1 MNKIHWEIKV
11 IKMKIIKIWCHIKAI
26 IKEIVYKIIFGKKL
40 QIGKGT
46 TWRHDFHIAI
56 EGNGKIEIG
65 KNCFF
70 NNGCSL
76 NALEHVCIGDGTIF
90 GSNSHVYDHNH
101 RFRDESESIKEQ
113 GYSVAE
119 TVIGKHCWIGTN
131 VVICKGVHIGDN
143 CTIGAGVVVREDV
156 ADGSVVS

>member
-1 MNKIHWEIKV
+1 
-11 IKMKIIKIWCHIKAI
+11 MKIIKMWCHMKAVVKKI
-26 IKEIVYKIIFGKKL
+26 GYKLIFGKNL

-46 TWRHDFHIAI
+46 TWRYGFHIAI
-56 EGNGKIEIG
+56 EGKGRIEIG
-65 KNCFF
+65 EHCFF

-76 NALEHVCIGDGTIF
+76 NALERVCIGDGTIF

-101 RFRDESESIKEQ
+101 RFRDENESIKEQ

-131 VVICKGVHIGDN
+131 VVICKGVHIGDY
-143 CTIGAGVVVREDV
+143 CTIGAGVVVRDDV
-156 ADGSVVS
+156 ESGSVVS

>member
-1 MNKIHWEIKV
+1 
-11 IKMKIIKIWCHIKAI
+11 MKIIKMWCHMKAVVKKI
-26 IKEIVYKIIFGKKL
+26 GYKFIFGKKL

-46 TWRHDFHIAI
+46 TWRYGFHIAI
-56 EGNGKIEIG
+56 EGKGRIEIG
-65 KNCFF
+65 EHCFF

-76 NALEHVCIGDGTIF
+76 NALERVCIGDGTIF

-101 RFRDESESIKEQ
+101 RFRDENESIKEQ

-131 VVICKGVHIGDN
+131 VVICKGVHIGDY
-143 CTIGAGVVVREDV
+143 CTIGAGVVVRDDV
-156 ADGSVVS
+156 ESGSVVS